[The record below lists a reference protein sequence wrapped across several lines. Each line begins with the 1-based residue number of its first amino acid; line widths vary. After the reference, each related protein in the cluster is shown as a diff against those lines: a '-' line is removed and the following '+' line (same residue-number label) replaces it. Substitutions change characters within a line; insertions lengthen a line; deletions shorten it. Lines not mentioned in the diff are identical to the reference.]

1 MSRFLFVP
9 LPLAGHVI
17 PTWAVG
23 QALAEGGHEV
33 AWLGSEARLRPWL
46 GPDATIFP
54 TGMRLFRGRH
64 DSGIAAVK
72 SLWQGFLVPFARFLA
87 PVLDKTAAS
96 YQPDVLVAD
105 QHAVAGA
112 LVATRHGL
120 PWATLCTSPMEL
132 SRPFARLPKVEAWIR
147 AQLAALA
154 EWARLPTGDGTDL
167 RFSPHGAIA
176 LTTTALTGELSL
188 PHRIAMVGP
197 ALAARPSAASFPW
210 DRLDPGKRKVLVTV
224 GTLAEDIAHET
235 TGFYTRAAAALASL
249 GGQVQGIVVAPEEA
263 IPHPGGNLVVAQR
276 IPQLELMPHL
286 DAVVCH
292 GGMNTVAEAL
302 SFGVPVI
309 AAPVSRDQ
317 PIVAGQVAA
326 AGAGIRV
333 KFRRVTPGQLAAAV
347 GAVLTD
353 PGYRAAALRVSESFA
368 AAGGARAAAWHLEQL
383 SRSPSLDGGQPQQ
396 EGVGT

>member
-1 MSRFLFVP
+1 MSRFLFVV
-9 LPLAGHVI
+9 LPLTGHVI

-23 QALAEGGHEV
+23 QALAEGGDEV

-46 GPDATIFP
+46 SPDATIFP

-64 DSGIAAVK
+64 DTGIAAVK
-72 SLWQGFLVPFARFLA
+72 SLWQGFLVPFARFLT
-87 PVLDKTAAS
+87 PIVEKTVAS
-96 YQPDVLVAD
+96 YRPDVLVVD
-105 QHAVAGA
+105 QHALAGA

-132 SRPFARLPKVEAWIR
+132 SRPFAALPRVEAWIR
-147 AQLAALA
+147 DQLAALA
-154 EWARLPTGDGTDL
+154 EWAQLPTDDGADL

-188 PHRIAMVGP
+188 PHPVAMVGP
-197 ALAARPSAASFPW
+197 ALAARPSAAAFPW

-249 GGQVQGIVVAPEEA
+249 GDQVQGIVVAPEEA
-263 IPHPGGNLVVAQR
+263 IPRPGENLIVAQR

-347 GAVLTD
+347 SALLTD
-353 PGYRAAALRVSESFA
+353 PAYRTAALRISESFA
-368 AAGGARAAAWHLEQL
+368 AAGGARAAAWHVEQL
-383 SRSPSLDGGQPQQ
+383 AGPPSRPPRRP
-396 EGVGT
+396 